1 MRAALVALFLAL
13 TPAPPAR
20 ADCVVLIHGL
30 ARTDASLLV
39 MEEVLAAA
47 GYQVVPVDYPS
58 TEAPIRQLADQ
69 FLPPAFAGCG
79 GNRVDVVTH
88 SMGGIL
94 LRDWL
99 ARHQLPDL
107 GRVVMLA
114 PPNHGS
120 ALVDALGQAPA
131 FRWFNGPAGGELGT
145 GRDSLPNRLP
155 VVTFD
160 LGVIAGDRSLN
171 PVFSAMIPGP
181 DDGKVAVAATE
192 VAGMAD
198 HVTLPVTH
206 TFMMNN
212 PLVLAET
219 LTFLRIGRFDHALTY
234 RGAVEQLW
242 PLSGME

>member
-1 MRAALVALFLAL
+1 MRAFFALCFAFALASQ
-13 TPAPPAR
+13 AR
-20 ADCVVLIHGL
+20 ADCAVLIHGL

-47 GYQVVPVDYPS
+47 GYKVVPVDYPS
-58 TEAPIRQLADQ
+58 TEAQVRPLADR
-69 FLPPAFAGCG
+69 FLPPAFAACG
-79 GNRVDVVTH
+79 TERTDVVTH

-99 ARHQLPDL
+99 ARHRLPQL

-120 ALVDALGQAPA
+120 ALVDALGQEPA

-145 GRDSLPNRLP
+145 GQDSLPNRLP
-155 VVTFD
+155 PVTFD
-160 LGVIAGDRSLN
+160 LGVIAGNRSLN

-181 DDGKVAVAATE
+181 DDGKVAVPATA

-219 LTFLRIGRFDHALTY
+219 LTFLRTGRFDHALTY